1 MASIMKPFAFA
12 LLVLSFFSVA
22 HGQTFQ
28 FAHVS
33 DTHIGS
39 ATSEEDLRR
48 TVQNINGDTAI
59 RFVILSGDITE
70 FGADDELQLAKRI
83 LDSLNKP
90 WYIIPGNHDANW
102 SESGSNTFKKIFG
115 AETFSFVYGGY
126 LFLGTA
132 SGPNMRM
139 SPGQIPRENIV
150 WLDSTLSHLNDK
162 NIPIIY
168 VNHYPQDSSLNNWY
182 EALDRL
188 KQHNIQLIL
197 CGHGHS
203 NHRLNFE
210 GIPAIMGRSNLRAK
224 KEIGGYNI
232 VTINN
237 GIATYEERNPVT
249 NEQRQWAT
257 VQLFNHHFF
266 TDTTQ
271 YPRPSYAV
279 NKTYR
284 NVTSIWQYQD
294 NSDIGS
300 GVAATKKLII
310 ATNTNGEVYAL
321 NQKNGKRV
329 WTYKTGGKIYATP
342 ASDSNVVVA
351 ASTDNNIYCL
361 KASNGKLIWKYE
373 TQKPIVANP
382 LIKNNI
388 VYIGSSDGHFRAIDL
403 KTGKLIWDF
412 GGVKNFVVTKPLFYQ
427 NNIYFGSWG
436 TEFYALNAATGKLIW
451 SWNNGSANRMFS
463 PAACFPVAANGTVY
477 IVAPDRYMTA
487 LNAQT
492 GAVVWRKQYTGE
504 RVRESMG
511 LAADSA
517 IVYAKTMDG
526 DVIGVST
533 KATDM
538 EIVWKAD
545 TQLGYELAPTAIVER
560 NDIVFVPSDKGVV
573 TAVNRTDGRVL
584 WKHKVSNSLVTNITP
599 LTNNRVMVT
608 TMDGKVSCLKY
619 DTGPL
624 SR

>member
-1 MASIMKPFAFA
+1 MMKSFVFT
-12 LLVLSFFSVA
+12 LFTLFFFSIVQA
-22 HGQTFQ
+22 QRFQ

-33 DTHIGS
+33 DTHVGS
-39 ATSEEDLRR
+39 ATGEEDLRR
-48 TVQNINGDTAI
+48 TVHDINSDTAI
-59 RFVILSGDITE
+59 RFVLLSGDITE
-70 FGADDELQLAKRI
+70 FGADDELHIAKRI

-115 AETFSFVYGGY
+115 SETFSFIYGGY

-150 WLDSTLSHLNDK
+150 WLDSTLSHLKDK

-168 VNHYPQDSSLNNWY
+168 INHYPQDSSLNNWY

-203 NHRLNFE
+203 NHQLNFE

-224 KEIGGYNI
+224 KEAGGYNM
-232 VTINN
+232 VTIDN

-249 NEQRQWAT
+249 DEQRQWAT
-257 VQLFNHHFF
+257 INLFDHHFA

-279 NKTYR
+279 NKTYPK
-284 NVTSIWQYQD
+284 VTAAWQYQD

-300 GVAATKKLII
+300 GVAATKKLVI
-310 ATNTNGEVYAL
+310 ATNTSGEVYAL
-321 NQKNGKRV
+321 KQKNGKKV
-329 WTYKTGGKIYATP
+329 WSYQTGGKIYATP
-342 ASDSNVVVA
+342 ATDSNVVVA
-351 ASTDNNIYCL
+351 ASTDDNIYCL
-361 KASNGKLIWKYE
+361 NAANGKLVWKLE

-382 LIKNNI
+382 IIKNNR

-403 KTGKLIWDF
+403 TSGKLLWDF
-412 GGVKNFVVTKPLFYQ
+412 NGVKNFVVTKPLFY
-427 NNIYFGSWG
+427 NNKIYFGSWG
-436 TEFYALNAATGKLIW
+436 TEFYALDAATGKLIW

-463 PAACFPVAANGTVY
+463 PAACFPVAANGTIF

-487 LNAQT
+487 LNAET
-492 GAVVWRKQYTGE
+492 GAVVWRKINPDE

-533 KATDM
+533 SAPDM
-538 EIVWKAD
+538 DIVWKVD
-545 TQLGYELAPTAIVER
+545 TRLGYELAPTAIVEY
-560 NDIVFVPSDKGVV
+560 NHIVFIPSDKGVV
-573 TAVNRTDGRVL
+573 TAVNRTDSRVL
-584 WKHKVSNSLVTNITP
+584 WKHKIANALVTNITP
-599 LTNNRVMVT
+599 LAKNKIVVT
-608 TMDGKVSCLKY
+608 TMDGKVACLQF
-619 DTGPL
+619 
-624 SR
+624 